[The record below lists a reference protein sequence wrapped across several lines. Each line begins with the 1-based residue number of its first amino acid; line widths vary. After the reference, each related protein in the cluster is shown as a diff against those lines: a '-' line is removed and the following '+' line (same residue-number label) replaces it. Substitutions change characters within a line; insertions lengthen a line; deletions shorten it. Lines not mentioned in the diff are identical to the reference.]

1 LIRRSKSLPDSRF
14 RGSERKY
21 DPPLGEGV
29 ESGNLRAMKAV
40 PSDIGAGRTGK
51 GSQVAKKQA
60 TERAEE
66 ARFFLLAILVGIGA
80 GAGGTMLHLT
90 VDRLMTWPKYLK
102 DWMGD
107 GPAAILIAA
116 VIAAVMASLSA
127 AIVRRFAPEAA
138 GSGVQEVEG
147 TLEGLR
153 PLRWRR
159 VLPVKFVAGVLSL
172 SSGLVL
178 GREGPTIHIGASI
191 AGAVA
196 EWRKLGKLERNGLIA
211 AGAAAGL
218 AAAFNAPIASVLF
231 VIEETRRQFPYSFKT
246 YVGVII
252 ACLLSAFVTEDIAGV
267 GPDLKIVAQA
277 VPLWTLGLFVVLGV
291 VIGALGVLFNA
302 MLIAGLDLT
311 ARITERYPHLVTIVV
326 GLVIGALVMVLPE
339 VTMGHEDLIL
349 TLVSQENAVIF
360 LLAIAGIRLFTSV
373 ASYVSGVPGGIF
385 APILTL
391 AACTGLALGSL
402 FTLVAPDSGPL
413 LVAFAIAAMGGLFTA
428 SVRAPMVGVVLTLEL
443 TGAFEIV
450 LPVLATCLVANVT
463 AEWIG
468 GRPIYEQ
475 LLDRTLE
482 RAGIKRDEPERETS
496 GLA

>member
-1 LIRRSKSLPDSRF
+1 LATKRDESRS
-14 RGSERKY
+14 
-21 DPPLGEGV
+21 
-29 ESGNLRAMKAV
+29 
-40 PSDIGAGRTGK
+40 
-51 GSQVAKKQA
+51 
-60 TERAEE
+60 EE
-66 ARFFLLAILVGIGA
+66 ARFFLFAILVGAGA
-80 GAGGTMLHLT
+80 GVGGTMLHLT
-90 VDRLMTWPKYLK
+90 VDTLMTWPRLLV
-102 DWMGD
+102 DWIGK
-107 GPAAILIAA
+107 GPAAIAIAA
-116 VIAAVMASLSA
+116 VIAAIMASLSA
-127 AIVRRFAPEAA
+127 TIVRRFAPEAA

-153 PLRWRR
+153 PLRWQR

-196 EWRKLGKLERNGLIA
+196 DWRKLGKLERNGLIA

-246 YVGVII
+246 YMGVIL

-267 GPDLKIVAQA
+267 GPDLKIDAAA
-277 VPLWTLGLFVVLGV
+277 VPLWSLAGFVGLGI

-302 MLIAGLDLT
+302 MLLSGLNLT
-311 ARITERYPHLVTIVV
+311 ARITERFPHAVTIAV
-326 GLVIGALVMVLPE
+326 GLVIGALVIVMPE

-349 TLVSQENAVIF
+349 ALVGHQNTVIF
-360 LLAIAGIRLFTSV
+360 LLSIAVIRLFTSV

-402 FTLVAPDSGPL
+402 FTLVAPDAGPVV
-413 LVAFAIAAMGGLFTA
+413 VAFAIAAMGGLFTA

-443 TGAFEIV
+443 TGAYEV
-450 LPVLATCLVANVT
+450 LLPVLATCVVANIT
-463 AEWIG
+463 AEWLG

-482 RAGIKRDEPERETS
+482 RAGIKREEPERETS

>member
-1 LIRRSKSLPDSRF
+1 MAEK
-14 RGSERKY
+14 RGSSR
-21 DPPLGEGV
+21 G
-29 ESGNLRAMKAV
+29 
-40 PSDIGAGRTGK
+40 
-51 GSQVAKKQA
+51 
-60 TERAEE
+60 EE
-66 ARFFLLAILVGIGA
+66 ARFFVLAALVGIGA
-80 GAGGTMLHLT
+80 GVGGTALHLS
-90 VDRLMTWPKYLK
+90 VDALMTWPRLLV
-102 DWMGD
+102 DRIGHGW
-107 GPAAILIAA
+107 AAIVVAA
-116 VIAAVMASLSA
+116 LVAGAMASVSA

-147 TLEGLR
+147 HLEGLR

-191 AGAVA
+191 AGAVSD
-196 EWRKLGKLERNGLIA
+196 WRKLGRLERNGLVA

-246 YVGVII
+246 YMGVVV

-267 GPDLKIVAQA
+267 GPDLRIDAPS
-277 VPLWTLGLFVVLGV
+277 VPLWTLAGFVGLGV
-291 VIGALGVLFNA
+291 VLGALGVLFNA
-302 MLIAGLDLT
+302 MLLRGLNLT
-311 ARITERYPHLVTIVV
+311 ARIGETWPHAVPLGV
-326 GLVIGALVMVLPE
+326 GLVMGVLVVVLPE

-349 TLVSQENAVIF
+349 QLVTHRNAALF
-360 LLAIAGIRLFTSV
+360 LLAVVAGRLLTSV

-391 AACTGLALGSL
+391 AACTGLALGGM
-402 FTLVAPDSGPL
+402 FAAVAPDAGPVA
-413 LVAFAIAAMGGLFTA
+413 VAFAVAAMGGLFTA
-428 SVRAPMVGVVLTLEL
+428 SVRAPMVGVVLTIEL
-443 TGAFEIV
+443 TGAHNV
-450 LPVLATCLVANVT
+450 LLPVLATCLVANVT
-463 AEWIG
+463 AEWLG

-482 RAGIKRDEPERETS
+482 RAGIERKEPERDAS

>member
-1 LIRRSKSLPDSRF
+1 MAQDQGAN
-14 RGSERKY
+14 RG
-21 DPPLGEGV
+21 
-29 ESGNLRAMKAV
+29 A
-40 PSDIGAGRTGK
+40 
-51 GSQVAKKQA
+51 
-60 TERAEE
+60 E
-66 ARFFLLAILVGIGA
+66 ARFFLLAVVVGAAA
-80 GAGGTMLHLT
+80 GAAGTALHLT
-90 VDRLMTWPKYLK
+90 VDTLLVWPHFLIDTFGK
-102 DWMGD
+102 
-107 GPAAILIAA
+107 GPAAIAIAA
-116 VIAAVMASLSA
+116 VITAVLASLSA
-127 AIVRRFAPEAA
+127 GIVRRFAPEAA

-191 AGAVA
+191 AGAVS
-196 EWRKLGKLERNGLIA
+196 EWRKLDKLERNGLIA

-231 VIEETRRQFPYSFKT
+231 VIEETRRQFAYSYKT
-246 YVGVII
+246 YMGVII

-267 GPDLKIVAQA
+267 GPDLKIIAPA
-277 VPLWTLGLFVVLGV
+277 VPLWTLIAFVGLGL
-291 VIGALGVLFNA
+291 VIGALGVVLNA
-302 MLIAGLDLT
+302 MLLSGQSLAI
-311 ARITERYPHLVTIVV
+311 RITKRFPHLVTVV
-326 GLVIGALVMVLPE
+326 IGLVIGGLVIVLPE
-339 VTMGHEDLIL
+339 VTMGHEGLIL
-349 TLVSQENAVIF
+349 ALVAQEQTAIF
-360 LLAIAGIRLFTSV
+360 LLGIAFIRLFTSV

-391 AACTGLALGSL
+391 AACTGLALGSG
-402 FTLVAPDSGPL
+402 VAQFAPHGDAII
-413 LVAFAIAAMGGLFTA
+413 VAFAVAAMGGLFTA

-450 LPVLATCLVANVT
+450 LPVLVTCLVANIT
-463 AEWIG
+463 AEWLG

-475 LLDRTLE
+475 LLERTLE
-482 RAGIKRDEPERETS
+482 RAGIPREEPGREPS